1 MIARTHTVQPNALDG
16 TIVTVEADFMTVKNG
31 PGIFS
36 IVGLAGKAIDEA
48 SDRVLTALRNSKLL
62 TPKEGTIRAII
73 SLAPAALKKDGSLFD
88 LAIAVAYFIAREGLT
103 VEVSDTVFLGE
114 LSLDG
119 TLREVR
125 GVLPAAVAAKK
136 AGYTKIIVPQGNA
149 AEAAL
154 VEGLTVYAAQSLVEV
169 AQHIKGTV
177 MLPVMPRTTIDD
189 TYASTVT
196 MLEDV
201 RGQETAKRGL
211 IIAAAGK
218 HNAILVGPPGTGK
231 TMLARALPGILPAL
245 SLDEALE
252 VMAIHS
258 YAGTLSGGITSTPP
272 FRSPHHSA
280 SHVALVGGGSIPRPG
295 EVTLAHRGVLFMD
308 EFPEFDR
315 RTIDSLRQPLEDRIV
330 TIARAQSSV
339 QFPANIMMIAAM
351 NPSRGGS
358 DGDNYA
364 EQMLE
369 TYKNKVSGP
378 ILDRIDLWLSVPHI
392 SHEDL
397 AKINTQRGETERA
410 RDLIKAA
417 RARQRERLKKHGLTA
432 NAEMTARVIDEVIEL
447 SDSVRTLL
455 IKSAERLKLSPRS
468 YHRLV
473 KTSRTIAD
481 LEGSDDIKESH
492 ILEAL
497 QYRVQ

>member
-1 MIARTHTVQPNALDG
+1 MIARTYTVQPNALDG
-16 TIVTVEADFMTVKNG
+16 TIVTVEADFMLAKQG

-48 SDRVLTALRNSKLL
+48 SDRVLTALRNSKML
-62 TPKEGTIRAII
+62 THKEGTIRAII

-88 LAIAVAYFIAREGLT
+88 LAIAMAYYMAREGIQKD
-103 VEVSDTVFLGE
+103 VSNTVFLGE

-125 GVLPAAVAAKK
+125 GVLPATVAAKK
-136 AGYTKIIVPQGNA
+136 AGYTEVIVPKENA

-154 VEGLTVYAAQSLVEV
+154 VEGVRIYAATSLLQV
-169 AQHIKGTV
+169 AQHVREVAVLT
-177 MLPVMPRTTIDD
+177 PTPTTKIDD
-189 TYASTVT
+189 TYASAVT

-231 TMLARALPGILPAL
+231 TMLARSLPGILPAL

-272 FRSPHHSA
+272 FRAPHHSA

-315 RTIDSLRQPLEDRIV
+315 RTIDSLRQPLEDRVV

-351 NPSRGGS
+351 NPSRGGDS
-358 DGDNYA
+358 GDNYA

-397 AKINTQRGETERA
+397 AKINTQTGETERA
-410 RDLIKAA
+410 RDIIRAA
-417 RARQRERLKKHGLTA
+417 RARQAARLKAHGITT
-432 NAEMTARVIDEVIEL
+432 NAEMTARTIDDVIEL
-447 SDSVRTLL
+447 SDSVRTFL
-455 IKSAERLKLSPRS
+455 IKSAERLRLSPRS
-468 YHRLV
+468 YHRL
-473 KTSRTIAD
+473 A
-481 LEGSDDIKESH
+481 H
-492 ILEAL
+492 
-497 QYRVQ
+497 YR

>member
-16 TIVTVEADFMTVKNG
+16 TIVTVEADFMLVKQG

-36 IVGLAGKAIDEA
+36 IVGLAGKSVDEA

-62 TPKEGTIRAII
+62 THKEGAGRAII
-73 SLAPAALKKDGSLFD
+73 SLAPAALKKD
-88 LAIAVAYFIAREGLT
+88 
-103 VEVSDTVFLGE
+103 VSNTVFIGE

-125 GVLPAAVAAKK
+125 GVLPAVVAAKK
-136 AGYTKIIVPQGNA
+136 AGFTEIIVPKENA

-154 VEGLTVYAAQSLVEV
+154 VDGITVYAAQSLLQV
-169 AQHIKGTV
+169 AQHIKGTA
-177 MLPVMPRTTIDD
+177 LFSPVPHTEIDD
-189 TYASTVT
+189 TYAGAVT

-201 RGQETAKRGL
+201 RGKETAKRGL

-231 TMLARALPGILPAL
+231 TMLARTLPGILPPL

-252 VMAIHS
+252 VMAINS
-258 YAGTLSGGITSTPP
+258 YAGTLAGGITSVPP

-432 NAEMTARVIDEVIEL
+432 NAEMTARVIDDVIEL
-447 SDSVRTLL
+447 SDSVRALL
-455 IKSAERLKLSPRS
+455 VKSAERLKLSPRS

-481 LEGSDDIKESH
+481 LEGSDDIKDIH
-492 ILEAL
+492 VLEAL

>member
-1 MIARTHTVQPNALDG
+1 VQPNALDG
-16 TIVTVEADFMTVKNG
+16 TIVTVEADFMLVKQG

-36 IVGLAGKAIDEA
+36 IVGLAGKSVDEA

-62 TPKEGTIRAII
+62 THKEGAVRAII

-88 LAIAVAYFIAREGLT
+88 LAIAIAYFMAREGIQKD
-103 VEVSDTVFLGE
+103 VSNTVFIGE

-125 GVLPAAVAAKK
+125 GVLPAVVAAKK
-136 AGYTKIIVPQGNA
+136 AGFTEIIVPKENA

-154 VEGLTVYAAQSLVEV
+154 VDGITVYAAQSLLQV
-169 AQHIKGTV
+169 AQHIKGTA
-177 MLPVMPRTTIDD
+177 LFSPVPHTEIDD
-189 TYASTVT
+189 TYAGAVT

-231 TMLARALPGILPAL
+231 TMLARTLPGILPPL

-258 YAGTLSGGITSTPP
+258 YAGTLAGGITSVPP

-351 NPSRGGS
+351 NPSRGG
-358 DGDNYA
+358 DQGDNYA

-378 ILDRIDLWLSVPHI
+378 ILDRIDLWLGVPHI

-397 AKINTQRGETERA
+397 AKINTQSGETERA
-410 RDLIKAA
+410 RDLIRAA
-417 RARQRERLKKHGLTA
+417 RARQKERLQKHGLTA
-432 NAEMTARVIDEVIEL
+432 NAEMTARVIDDVIEL
-447 SDSVRTLL
+447 SDSVRALL
-455 IKSAERLKLSPRS
+455 VKSAERLKLSPRS

-481 LEGSDDIKESH
+481 LEGSDDIKDIH
-492 ILEAL
+492 VLEAL